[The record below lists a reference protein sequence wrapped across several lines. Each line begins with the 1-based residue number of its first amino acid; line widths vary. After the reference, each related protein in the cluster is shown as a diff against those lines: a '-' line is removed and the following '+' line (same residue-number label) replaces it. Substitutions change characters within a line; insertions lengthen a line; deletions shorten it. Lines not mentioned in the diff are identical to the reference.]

1 MIHSSVKKYKEFFS
15 ITLLITVDRRI
26 VLSEDI
32 KKGSEIL
39 RRLLFELVKDGFL
52 IDGLTI

>member
-39 RRLLFELVKDGFL
+39 RRLLFKLVKDGFL